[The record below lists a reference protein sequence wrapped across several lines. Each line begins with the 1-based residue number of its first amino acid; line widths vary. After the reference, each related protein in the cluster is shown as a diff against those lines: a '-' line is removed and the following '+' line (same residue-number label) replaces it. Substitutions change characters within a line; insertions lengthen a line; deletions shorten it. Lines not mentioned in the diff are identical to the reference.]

1 MHHCM
6 GWTGSFVPAHSS
18 ETSAD
23 KHVDLPPIHPPHLH
37 LRVRSVLDFALLG
50 KLVRPEYALYA
61 VSVRRAGSLLRTS
74 FRFHLTMDTL
84 VFRLQF
90 LLTSLYRTF
99 TDESTHMP
107 RIPEKSQLAVFW
119 QAEIFF
125 DRPVRSVSRGIRR
138 PASAIPASDASVSAP
153 GPCSAPIP
161 GPRHHSG
168 TSPDNAVHY
177 TLPARSAAVRFR
189 PGSTP

>member
-1 MHHCM
+1 M
-6 GWTGSFVPAHSS
+6 GWTGSFVPAHSG

-23 KHVDLPPIHPPHLH
+23 KRVDLPPIYPPHLH
-37 LRVRSVLDFALLG
+37 LRVRSVLDFALFS

-61 VSVRRAGSLLRTS
+61 VSVRQAGSLLRTS

-107 RIPEKSQLAVFW
+107 RIPKK
-119 QAEIFF
+119 
-125 DRPVRSVSRGIRR
+125 
-138 PASAIPASDASVSAP
+138 ASAGRIFGRSCGAFFL
-153 GPCSAPIP
+153 GTGYCSAVN
-161 GPRHHSG
+161 S
-168 TSPDNAVHY
+168 
-177 TLPARSAAVRFR
+177 SAT
-189 PGSTP
+189 GQTP

>member
-1 MHHCM
+1 M

-23 KHVDLPPIHPPHLH
+23 KRVDLPPIYPPHLH

-74 FRFHLTMDTL
+74 FRFHLAMDTL

-99 TDESTHMP
+99 TDKSTHMP
-107 RIPEKSQLAVFW
+107 RIIE
-119 QAEIFF
+119 
-125 DRPVRSVSRGIRR
+125 
-138 PASAIPASDASVSAP
+138 
-153 GPCSAPIP
+153 
-161 GPRHHSG
+161 
-168 TSPDNAVHY
+168 
-177 TLPARSAAVRFR
+177 
-189 PGSTP
+189 

>member
-1 MHHCM
+1 M
-6 GWTGSFVPAHSS
+6 GWTGPFVPVLSG

-23 KHVDLPPIHPPHLH
+23 KCVDLPPIYPPHLH
-37 LRVRSVLDFALLG
+37 FRVRSVLDFALIC

-74 FRFHLTMDTL
+74 FRFHLAMDTL

-107 RIPEKSQLAVFW
+107 RIQNENADLSCKEKSAFASRCPGKISIRSSIRHNRPGCRADCSLP
-119 QAEIFF
+119 
-125 DRPVRSVSRGIRR
+125 PVRHGWLSRYVKN
-138 PASAIPASDASVSAP
+138 D
-153 GPCSAPIP
+153 
-161 GPRHHSG
+161 
-168 TSPDNAVHY
+168 
-177 TLPARSAAVRFR
+177 
-189 PGSTP
+189 